1 MRKGATM
8 SNYNGQF
15 QDSSANILLATPHSY
30 ANIEGST
37 ASQAYVK
44 GQMLVYNNRL
54 CQVIA
59 PISSGNTLTI
69 GTNIAY
75 KNVGDIGKQLV
86 ASDGKGFY
94 FDVKDGSYGF
104 YPSASKVASEFVP
117 FGGSNPV
124 MYEHVYCQSISPST
138 VFTLSEQPATW
149 LAFCKN
155 SDGYSHIGYWSTE
168 QNINT
173 YVRTG
178 NSSWNTGY
186 MSFNSKTVTLSFPLT
201 SQSSDIYV
209 MYDY

>member
-30 ANIEGST
+30 ANIEGTT

-54 CQVIA
+54 CEVTSA
-59 PISSGNTLTI
+59 ISAGNTLTI

-117 FGGSNPV
+117 FGGSAAENHAITYGASSASSP
-124 MYEHVYCQSISPST
+124 ISCGKCSVFAYAIACSSVGIPSD
-138 VFTLSEQPATW
+138 A
-149 LAFCKN
+149 KN
-155 SDGYSHIGYWSTE
+155 IHRE
-168 QNINT
+168 T
-173 YVRTG
+173 YVPNG
-178 NSSWNTGY
+178 FYNQACVYYELDSLSSG
-186 MSFNSKTVTLSFPLT
+186 TVVASGGSLCTVAL
-201 SQSSDIYV
+201 I
-209 MYDY
+209 MYNN